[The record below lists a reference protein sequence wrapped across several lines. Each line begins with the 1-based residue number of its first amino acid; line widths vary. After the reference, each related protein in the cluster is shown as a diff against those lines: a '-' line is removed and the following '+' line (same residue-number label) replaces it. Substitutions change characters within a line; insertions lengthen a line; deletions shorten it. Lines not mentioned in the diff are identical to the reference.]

1 MFINGEKLE
10 GAVGVDEVKAVLNQQ
25 LLAAGVQPPVESPAA
40 QPKSS
45 SEKSGGEK
53 PSDPKSS
60 N

>member
-25 LLAAGVQPPVESPAA
+25 LLAAGVQPPVEPPA

-45 SEKSGGEK
+45 SEKSGDEK
-53 PSDPKSS
+53 SSDPKSS